1 MASRESPRMR
11 SAGGESSLDA
21 VMRAP
26 STTSPDVV
34 VLDFVREEAKPK
46 DLIDPRKDL
55 WLSTAD
61 GRYSSA
67 IIPVRVGPHAETF
80 PIHRDILCKSEYF
93 RRALDGE
100 FKEAGDQAIDLPE
113 ENPDI
118 FSFVVAYLYEERF
131 TPIKTMST
139 VLVADVDKGKGREEN
154 NDMNS
159 ESDDATDSGGS
170 ASDEST
176 RSRRRLESRRRR
188 AFEQSLR
195 KEPGRHRLGCG
206 CHACISE
213 ITGPPCW
220 SCGASRNPPPPRPR
234 HYIGPPGPV
243 VIGRNGYPRPQQPR
257 PRDRERRRG
266 ARPPGEPVTPTED
279 AVPEERMSQEDI
291 RTWSL
296 AYSLS
301 IEVYVC
307 AERYLMQ
314 DFKAAI
320 SSFVVNSFE
329 IAGVDAAIPA
339 VLRSCQ
345 ILQAGVS
352 SMDPLLRKVF
362 ARVGFLQ
369 ARLWKQFPEETQIF
383 FTENPDL
390 AILIM
395 KEMVQR
401 REEDKHDSLPPM
413 DRPAPP
419 PSFGQ
424 EDVFIQGPRRRRDA
438 RYYR

>member
-1 MASRESPRMR
+1 MARRESPRMR
-11 SAGGESSLDA
+11 STGGESSLDA

-26 STTSPDVV
+26 STTTPDVV
-34 VLDFVREEAKPK
+34 VLDFVREEVKPK
-46 DLIDPRKDL
+46 DPIDPRKDL
-55 WLSTAD
+55 WLSTVD

-67 IIPVRVGPHAETF
+67 IIPVRVGPYAETF

-100 FKEAGDQAIDLPE
+100 FKEAGDQAVDLPE
-113 ENPDI
+113 EDPDI
-118 FSFVVAYLYEERF
+118 FSFVVAYLYEEKF
-131 TPIKTMST
+131 LPIKTMST
-139 VLVADVDKGKGREEN
+139 ALVADVDKGKGREE
-154 NDMNS
+154 DTSS
-159 ESDDATDSGGS
+159 ESGDGTDSGGS

-195 KEPGRHRLGCG
+195 KVPGRHRVGCG
-206 CHACISE
+206 CPACTAETI
-213 ITGPPCW
+213 GPPCW
-220 SCGASRNPPPPRPR
+220 ACGATRHPPPPRPR

-243 VIGRNGYPRPQQPR
+243 VMGRNGYPRPQQPR
-257 PRDRERRRG
+257 PRDRDRRRG

-279 AVPEERMSQEDI
+279 PPPEERMSQEDI
-291 RTWSL
+291 RTWAL

-301 IEVYVC
+301 IDVYVC

-314 DFKAAI
+314 DFKVAIAA
-320 SSFVVNSFE
+320 FVVNSFE
-329 IAGVDAAIPA
+329 VAGVEAAIPA
-339 VLRSCQ
+339 VLQSCQ

-369 ARLWKQFPEETQIF
+369 ARLWKHFPEETQIF

-413 DRPAPP
+413 DRPVPP

-424 EDVFIQGPRRRRDA
+424 EDIFIQGQRVEVRL
-438 RYYR
+438 